1 MTLHPVHDFF
11 APQPVKQA
19 AIFLLRVV
27 LHDWPDDF
35 ACRILLHLREAAMP
49 HTKLLLGDFILP
61 LACPDEVGGNELLE
75 DIQGTEAMLAPPP
88 LLPNLGKASANAYWM
103 DMTVRYQPTR
113 VKSNSESLYLDAS
126 YV

>member
-1 MTLHPVHDFF
+1 
-11 APQPVKQA
+11 
-19 AIFLLRVV
+19 
-27 LHDWPDDF
+27 
-35 ACRILLHLREAAMP
+35 MP

-103 DMTVRYQPTR
+103 DMTVRHQPTR